1 MAKGVRR
8 STEEI
13 VADLDAKIAKHEE
26 NIASLKAKKEA
37 ALNPKARVSK
47 NAAIKAALDEVKGS
61 LTPEEIAE
69 ALKAAAE
76 KKAKE

>member
-13 VADLDAKIAKHEE
+13 VADLDAKIAKHKE
-26 NIASLKAKKEA
+26 NIASLEAKKEA
-37 ALNPKARVSK
+37 VLNPKTRVSK
-47 NAAIKAALDEVKGS
+47 NAAIKAAIDEVKGS

-69 ALKAAAE
+69 VLKAAAE